1 MKKKS
6 EKHAA
11 VFASP
16 ESAVA
21 SHAGSLNGRHEKI
34 ARLAYSYWETRT
46 GQGGSPEDDWFQAER
61 EIKIQENR
69 LQCEEQGE

>member
-21 SHAGSLNGRHEKI
+21 SHTGSLNGMHEKI
-34 ARLAYSYWETRT
+34 ARIAYSYWEART
-46 GQGGSPEDDWFQAER
+46 GQGGSPEEDWFQAER
-61 EIKIQENR
+61 EVRIQENR
-69 LQCEEQGE
+69 LQRKE

>member
-6 EKHAA
+6 EKHEA
-11 VFASP
+11 VVASP

-34 ARLAYSYWETRT
+34 ARLAYSYWEART
-46 GQGGSPEDDWFQAER
+46 GQGGSPEEDWFQAER
-61 EIKIQENR
+61 EVRIQENR
-69 LQCEEQGE
+69 LQRKE